1 MRFPTIKIS
10 GEDFQKPTV
19 PNEWPGTEKK
29 SQAEGLFSETWPGI
43 PHDPEPLV
51 KYWIYEK
58 RQGMFEDYLSYQSP
72 IVMVKPLFSMVNQP
86 KNCWDD
92 RIFTSVVDG

>member
-1 MRFPTIKIS
+1 MMVWDPPMP
-10 GEDFQKPTV
+10 Q
-19 PNEWPGTEKK
+19 
-29 SQAEGLFSETWPGI
+29 
-43 PHDPEPLV
+43 HDPEPLV